1 MRFWTNITAG
11 CKPSATLRRKRL
23 ALLLI
28 GLSGAL
34 MIPGCAPSAPP
45 KPVDLAAVRCPP
57 IAGADARALSQRPT
71 APPAGDMTDAKL
83 RAWVD
88 DKDRAI
94 SSMRLAGGRVIRQYD
109 RCRTGNAGS

>member
-1 MRFWTNITAG
+1 M
-11 CKPSATLRRKRL
+11 RL

-28 GLSGAL
+28 GLSGAP
-34 MIPGCAPSAPP
+34 MIHGCATSAPP

-57 IAGADARALSQRPT
+57 VSAADVRALGQRPA

-88 DKDRAI
+88 EKDRAI
-94 SSMRLAGGRVIRQYD
+94 SSMRLAGSRVIRQYD
-109 RCRTGNAGS
+109 RCRTGKAG